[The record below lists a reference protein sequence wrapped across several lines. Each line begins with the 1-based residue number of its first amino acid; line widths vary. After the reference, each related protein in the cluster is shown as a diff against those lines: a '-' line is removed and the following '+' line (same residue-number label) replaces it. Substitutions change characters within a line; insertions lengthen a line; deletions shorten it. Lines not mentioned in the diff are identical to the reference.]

1 MSFSKMST
9 PKLRLSP
16 NSHNR
21 NIKKI
26 IARNKEVRKRD
37 IKKADNSELRKKK
50 YSNSRR
56 KPKKKNNNYVIDSNS
71 NNNNNNTGNKK
82 N

>member
-50 YSNSRR
+50 IF
-56 KPKKKNNNYVIDSNS
+56 KLTKK
-71 NNNNNNTGNKK
+71 TEKK
-82 N
+82 E